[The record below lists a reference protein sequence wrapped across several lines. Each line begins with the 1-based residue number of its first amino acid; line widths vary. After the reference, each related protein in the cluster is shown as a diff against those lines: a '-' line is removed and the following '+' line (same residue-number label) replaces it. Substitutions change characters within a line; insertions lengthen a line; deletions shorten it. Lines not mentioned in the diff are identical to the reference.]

1 MFSGLLQLVNI
12 SVHRQIFT
20 SNESKRLFA
29 YAQSFALYHKSLR
42 VGEIFWVVAR
52 LARDG
57 LVGARLRRDRSLR
70 RDRLPA
76 NMGVAQLASDL
87 SHYLNSRM
95 RPIFSFPAAPAA
107 AVTPEACPYQRTH
120 R

>member
-42 VGEIFWVVAR
+42 VGEIFWVYFSR
-52 LARDG
+52 YKPTKMHGTLTI
-57 LVGARLRRDRSLR
+57 SS
-70 RDRLPA
+70 
-76 NMGVAQLASDL
+76 QASDPNRL
-87 SHYLNSRM
+87 
-95 RPIFSFPAAPAA
+95 
-107 AVTPEACPYQRTH
+107 
-120 R
+120 